1 MNVVVVEGKG
11 LVLVMVEGKVFVELM
26 AVGKNSVELVA
37 GYMPSVELVEKMAAH
52 IAVNGTCSEMAS
64 WSKSCLSH
72 HFPSRPAFWIC
83 RVVFP
88 KL

>member
-1 MNVVVVEGKG
+1 MNVVAVEGKG
-11 LVLVMVEGKVFVELM
+11 LVLVM
-26 AVGKNSVELVA
+26 VELVA

-52 IAVNGTCSEMAS
+52 IAVNGTCSDMAS
-64 WSKSCLSH
+64 WSKSCLSR

-88 KL
+88 KH